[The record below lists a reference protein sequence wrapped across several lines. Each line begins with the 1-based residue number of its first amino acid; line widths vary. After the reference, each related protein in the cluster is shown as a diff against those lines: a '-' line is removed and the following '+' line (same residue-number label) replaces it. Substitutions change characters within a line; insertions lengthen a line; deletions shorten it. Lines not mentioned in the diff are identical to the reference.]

1 MHLGTPAVVNVSHIL
16 KTLQAYPLRWILPAL
31 FVAGAAALYA
41 QFAPPVWEA
50 SQAVIVRNE
59 VTNAPDGLG
68 KFNSV
73 DAMKTVQET
82 ILELVKSR
90 GVLEGALIQAGI
102 SAHPSSDQIAELR
115 DDVKL
120 TPPKGAE
127 FGRTEIFYLKARSAD
142 RPRAVALNT
151 ALWTQLQRRFQD
163 LRDEK
168 AQSMIAELTKAV
180 NLARADLEQSTVQ
193 LNALEKQVGS
203 NLPELRR
210 LHESGFGESALQRTL
225 TEISAELRQA
235 RNARQNDAEL
245 VTLLTATAGDPQ
257 QLLVA
262 PNRLLDAQ
270 PALRRLKEGVIDA
283 QLRTAQLQGRMAAE
297 HPLVQASREAEREA
311 AESLHRELAQS
322 VAGLQVDA
330 RLSDNRVAMLET
342 QQAKV
347 TAELTQLAGI
357 RANYSN
363 LLAETRS
370 RETLLQKAEQNLGEA
385 RGTQAAA
392 KATSLLA
399 CVDAPDTGVRPIS
412 PGGGAIA
419 LTGILGGL
427 IVGCGGLFLTVP
439 PAGTVPARF
448 LAAPAEATVV
458 AADDRLSLKK
468 AWQAIGG
475 RRKEKGVRS

>member
-1 MHLGTPAVVNVSHIL
+1 MHLSTPAVVNVSHIL
-16 KTLQAYPLRWILPAL
+16 KTLRAYPLRWILPAL

-41 QFAPPVWEA
+41 QFTPPVWEA

-90 GVLEGALIQAGI
+90 GVLKGALVQAGI
-102 SAHPSSDQIAELR
+102 SAHPSSDEIAQLR
-115 DDVKL
+115 DDVRL
-120 TPPKGAE
+120 VPPKGAE
-127 FGRTEIFYLKARSAD
+127 FGRTEIFYLKVHSAD
-142 RPRAVALNT
+142 RLGAVALNT

-235 RNARQNDAEL
+235 RNTRQADAEL
-245 VTLLTATAGDPQ
+245 VTLLTTAAGDPQ

-262 PNRLLDAQ
+262 PSRLLDSQ
-270 PALRRLKEGVIDA
+270 PALRRLKEGFIDA
-283 QLRTAQLQGRMAAE
+283 QLRTAQLQGRMAGE
-297 HPLVQASREAEREA
+297 HPLVQASRQAEREV
-311 AESLHRELAQS
+311 AETLHRELAQAL
-322 VAGLQVDA
+322 AGLQVDA
-330 RLSDNRVAMLET
+330 RLSDNRVAMLQT
-342 QQAKV
+342 QQAKA
-347 TAELTQLAGI
+347 TAELVQLAGI
-357 RANYSN
+357 RASYSN

-370 RETLLQKAEQNLGEA
+370 REALLQKAEQNLGEA
-385 RGTQAAA
+385 RAAEASARAASLLSMLGAPDVGSGPVNPPAAA
-392 KATSLLA
+392 
-399 CVDAPDTGVRPIS
+399 V
-412 PGGGAIA
+412 A
-419 LTGILGGL
+419 LIGILGGL
-427 IVGCGGLFLTVP
+427 VVGVGGVFLTVP
-439 PAGTVPARF
+439 AVKHYPPFSEVLSKAALFAGNG
-448 LAAPAEATVV
+448 
-458 AADDRLSLKK
+458 RLSLMKK
-468 AWQAIGG
+468 TRQKVAGNGKPNAGM
-475 RRKEKGVRS
+475 